1 MIKIATD
8 ILKGTQKSLLTQQL
22 SEDAYRNLLHDTPK
36 ASISFDPYYKVI
48 FNYPQP
54 SAKVKYAQSLIGYSL
69 TTELDSLISETRDP
83 KPTIERV
90 LYKLMKI
97 DRAIKPLLTSIQA
110 VIDENQ
116 YDLSLLSNPNT
127 RFSDIQYFS
136 NVYICYYLR
145 ACIIHF
151 VIEFQAQFADYIP
164 EQKRLSIEKIYNEY
178 LLMQVPQ
185 ERFIEEVRKIV
196 ITPEVTE
203 NIPVVEILP
212 TNVQIFLAEVNK
224 YSFTELPKLKALTKR
239 QVDILLTQML
249 GKQMPYIIA
258 MLSFL
263 EYDKHLRHQYTMTK
277 EKIYKHVSVAL
288 NNVAP
293 RQVKGNFL
301 VLNQNSKEDTLRFTS
316 HQFKDIVVKDYE
328 SIKLTY

>member
-1 MIKIATD
+1 MIKIAND
-8 ILKGTQKSLLTQQL
+8 ILKGSQNSLLTQQL
-22 SEDAYRNLLHDTPK
+22 SEDTYRSLLYETPK
-36 ASISFDPYYKVI
+36 ASMSYDPYYKVV

-54 SAKVKYAQSLIGYSL
+54 STKVKYAQSLINHGF
-69 TTELDSLISETRDP
+69 TAELDTLIAETRDP
-83 KPTIERV
+83 KPTTERV

-185 ERFIEEVRKIV
+185 EKFIDEVRKLTIL
-196 ITPEVTE
+196 PEQADSA
-203 NIPVVEILP
+203 PVETLP
-212 TNVQIFLAEVNK
+212 TNVQIFLDEVNK
-224 YSFTELPKLKALTKR
+224 YAFTELPKLKALTQR
-239 QVDILLTQML
+239 QVLILLTKML
-249 GKQMPYIIA
+249 AKQTPYIIA

-263 EYDKHLRHQYTMTK
+263 EYDSHLKHRYRMTK
-277 EKIYKHVSVAL
+277 ENIYKHVSEAL
-288 NNVAP
+288 NNIGP
-293 RQVKGNFL
+293 RQIKGNFL
-301 VLNQNSKEDTLRFTS
+301 VLNESSKEDVERYTS
-316 HQFKDIVVKDYE
+316 YQFKDEVIKDYE
-328 SIKLTY
+328 NTKVTN